1 MFGVVERGFGRGSKE
16 LGIPTGESQSRSSW
30 RCSNAD
36 GADLGIFTSLIP
48 FHSVSKLFW
57 IIYHVDIFLELPS
70 TLFLHQ
76 TSTANL
82 PRSSIAPLEQL
93 SSTGIYFGFARLHP
107 IPSSSSSSSTI
118 NQAPNPDSN
127 SNSTAEAIPKNG
139 NSSDGSK
146 GLSVQAIESLP
157 GKTAAYPRSQVE
169 GQEND
174 RPSTIS
180 SDKTGASAAAAAVNG
195 SGNGNGNDEG
205 EQPALG
211 EEDYKVWPMV
221 MSVGYNPYYGNK
233 EMTAVSLHIGSS
245 QASHLLAETTS
256 SCSSFVPFFGIP

>member
-1 MFGVVERGFGRGSKE
+1 MELILGS
-16 LGIPTGESQSRSSW
+16 LR
-30 RCSNAD
+30 
-36 GADLGIFTSLIP
+36 LLYHFIP
-48 FHSVSKLFW
+48 FRNFFW
-57 IIYHVDIFLELPS
+57 IIYHVDTFFELPS
-70 TLFLHQ
+70 TLSLHPNP
-76 TSTANL
+76 SLAANL

-107 IPSSSSSSSTI
+107 IPSSSSSSSTT

-127 SNSTAEAIPKNG
+127 SNSTPEAILKNG

-146 GLSVQAIESLP
+146 GLSVRAIESLP

-169 GQEND
+169 GVEND
-174 RPSTIS
+174 RPSTAS
-180 SDKTGASAAAAAVNG
+180 SDKASASTGTENG
-195 SGNGNGNDEG
+195 GGGRDDKG

-233 EMTAVSLHIGSS
+233 EMTAVSPHPD
-245 QASHLLAETTS
+245 LLS
-256 SCSSFVPFFGIP
+256 IPCPNL